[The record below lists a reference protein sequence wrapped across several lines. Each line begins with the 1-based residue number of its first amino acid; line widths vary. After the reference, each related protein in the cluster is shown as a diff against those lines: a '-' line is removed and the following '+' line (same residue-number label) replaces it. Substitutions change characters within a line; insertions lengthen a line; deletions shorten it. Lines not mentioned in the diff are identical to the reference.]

1 MSGPSKRALE
11 VAQLETKTLVDQ
23 GAEAVFLTGSH
34 ARGDAHPESD
44 LDLRVIGEGSSSSLK
59 RREEFLISTS
69 WSSREEQEKLFE
81 DPSAAGEVVP
91 GWRSAVLL
99 HDPDGVAAEFK
110 EKAETWKWDA
120 IDDAADDWVA
130 EQVTDYAEEVHTLVS
145 NLDQDS
151 REAAAAIASQLALH
165 VAKFLSV
172 HHRLLYESEND
183 LWEMVAE
190 SMGDDYAHDQD
201 LALGVAK
208 VTFEEACDAALRLF
222 GMAAAETAHLL
233 NDVQRE
239 VVEHACR
246 LAGHPLPAPTA

>member
-1 MSGPSKRALE
+1 MPGPSQRALE
-11 VAQLETKTLVDQ
+11 VAREETKALVDA

-44 LDLRVIGEGSSSSLK
+44 LDLRAIGEGSSPPLK
-59 RREEFLISTS
+59 RHDEFLFSTS
-69 WSSREEQEKLFE
+69 WSSRDEQEKTFD
-81 DPSAAGEVVP
+81 DPSEAGEVVP
-91 GWRSAVLL
+91 GWRSAVIL
-99 HDPDGVAAEFK
+99 HDPDDVAAAYK
-110 EKAETWKWDA
+110 KRAEEWEWDG
-120 IDDAADDWVA
+120 IDDAADEWVA

-183 LWEMVAE
+183 LWEMVAGV
-190 SMGDDYAHDQD
+190 MGDEYSHDQD
-201 LALGVAK
+201 LALGVEK
-208 VTFEEACDAALRLF
+208 VTLEEAADAALRLF

-233 NDVQRE
+233 NDTQRE

-246 LAGHPLPAPTA
+246 LAGHPLPTPTA